1 LSSRTQLG
9 RTQRVTRQEDV
20 LSALHLSKI
29 FLSERSQLES
39 LLRDYE
45 HGFLRCEKCS
55 SRVEYKAY
63 PPLSLE
69 KCPKCGH
76 MIFIPIEVE
85 GWWVV
90 HPLAAGGFGSV
101 YLGRY
106 RDDPDKMAAIKVLQ
120 RSETITT
127 EMMEIFLEEAEIA
140 YSFERH
146 PNIAT
151 TYAFGCLENN
161 AFMIMEYIAGTR
173 LTEYMITREGR
184 IPAEEGMY
192 MTLDVVGALE
202 HIYNEGYLYRD
213 VKPENII
220 ITESGVA
227 VLIDYG
233 LCQSIEQSKEPNVDG
248 PIVGSALYMPPERYF
263 RRAEDLKSDIYSL
276 GMVLYYALLGSTFFS
291 RTEIRT
297 VVRAHTMK
305 LRIQAQSRM
314 RGFDQ
319 DLIEVVDRMV
329 RRNHEERFQSY
340 EELRYAVFSI
350 LIRLQQE
357 STSDKMIFLGRKRFL
372 DTYGNLKYED

>member
-1 LSSRTQLG
+1 MSG
-9 RTQRVTRQEDV
+9 RSQQVDRREDA
-20 LSALHLSKI
+20 LSALHLNKI
-29 FLSERSQLES
+29 FLSERSQVEA

-45 HGFLRCEKCS
+45 QGFLRCEKCN
-55 SRVEYKAY
+55 SRVEYKSY

-69 KCPKCGH
+69 QCPKCGH

-90 HPLAAGGFGSV
+90 QPLAAGGFGSV

-106 RDDPDKMAAIKVLQ
+106 REDPDKMAAIKVLQ
-120 RSETITT
+120 RSEKITT
-127 EMMEIFLEEAEIA
+127 EMMEVFLEEAEIA

-146 PNIAT
+146 PNIST
-151 TYAFGCLENN
+151 TYAFGYLEGN

-173 LTEYMITREGR
+173 LTEYLIKREGR

-192 MTLDVVGALE
+192 LTLDAVGALE
-202 HIYNEGYLYRD
+202 HIYNEGYVYRD
-213 VKPENII
+213 MKPENIM

-233 LCQSIEQSKEPNVDG
+233 LCQSIEQSREPNVDG

-263 RRAEDLKSDIYSL
+263 RRSEDLRSDIYSL
-276 GMVLYYALLGSTFFS
+276 GMVLYYALLGNTFFT
-291 RTEIRT
+291 RTEVRT
-297 VVRAHTMK
+297 VARAHTMK

-319 DLIEVVDRMV
+319 DLIDLVDRMV
-329 RRNHEERFQSY
+329 RRDHTERFQSY

-357 STSDKMIFLGRKRFL
+357 PASDKMVYLGRRRFL
-372 DTYGNLKYED
+372 DTYGKLKYDD